1 MILGSCPP
9 RPSAESAHVSS
20 TTSWARRNRDHHGP
34 VRDGATLRPIGA
46 YRALSSTA
54 ATTAAASVPPAPRIE
69 AAANWAEPANVVAD
83 ITIGAI
89 EPIVGRARTPNE
101 IPKPSTAIENGAT
114 FLAPWAKLREPPG
127 SSIGWRTLS
136 AASP

>member
-1 MILGSCPP
+1 MIFGSCPP
-9 RPSAESAHVSS
+9 RPSADRAQVSS

-46 YRALSSTA
+46 YRAFSSTA

-69 AAANWAEPANVVAD
+69 AAANCAEPANVVAD

-89 EPIVGRARTPNE
+89 ASHRRASEDPEGDPEAEHRDRERRDLPGTVGEAE
-101 IPKPSTAIENGAT
+101 
-114 FLAPWAKLREPPG
+114 
-127 SSIGWRTLS
+127 
-136 AASP
+136 